1 MLYRFWSIFQTCYF
15 ILFLL
20 ELFEISILSLI
31 LATIHGK
38 PNPCKHIT
46 FYLINS
52 SQQSTE
58 IFFLP
63 SFYTWGNWGTGDLN
77 SFPKYTQLVGGGDAD
92 LACALI
98 MNSWSV
104 LLTLYLETL
113 LCTHFT
119 GGETETPVVEPLTKL
134 SVQDS
139 VRFLQPQSPSS
150 VHSFSTLYEN
160 VYLFLPDEFEGDSVV
175 ASDVT
180 WTPGAQLGQ
189 GFRSRPI

>member
-1 MLYRFWSIFQTCYF
+1 
-15 ILFLL
+15 
-20 ELFEISILSLI
+20 
-31 LATIHGK
+31 
-38 PNPCKHIT
+38 
-46 FYLINS
+46 
-52 SQQSTE
+52 
-58 IFFLP
+58 
-63 SFYTWGNWGTGDLN
+63 
-77 SFPKYTQLVGGGDAD
+77 
-92 LACALI
+92 

-150 VHSFSTLYEN
+150 VHSYSTLYEN

-189 GFRSRPI
+189 GFRSRLI